1 MCASAKREPVSHSP
15 SGPEQACCNQP
26 HTLPAPVSIPISG
39 RHVFSLVTG
48 VALIIY
54 PFGSGCMHAFVPATL
69 VYACMRQARARCGT
83 LAWAIA
89 FPYLILQ

>member
-1 MCASAKREPVSHSP
+1 MQPNRPVETPCSPLHPASPP
-15 SGPEQACCNQP
+15 
-26 HTLPAPVSIPISG
+26 G
-39 RHVFSLVTG
+39 RHIFSLVTG

-54 PFGSGCMHAFVPATL
+54 PFGSGCMHAFVPAAL